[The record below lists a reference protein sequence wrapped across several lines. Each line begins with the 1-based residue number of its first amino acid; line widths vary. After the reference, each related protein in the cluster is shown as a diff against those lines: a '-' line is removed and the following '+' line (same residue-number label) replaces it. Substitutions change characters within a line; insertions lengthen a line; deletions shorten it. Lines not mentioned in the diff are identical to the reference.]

1 MFSEEKLKVCLTVSV
16 MEANIFE
23 AVWLRVGLKIH
34 VTTLEGNIDFYVYCS
49 LLKLEWPLEDT
60 SIP

>member
-1 MFSEEKLKVCLTVSV
+1 

-34 VTTLEGNIDFYVYCS
+34 VTTLEGNIDFYIYCS